1 MIICD
6 TNIWY
11 RLGDGRLSESDFGGD
26 ELVVTGVNVEELCT
40 TETML
45 TDPTS
50 FKNAIKAIN
59 KYATQYIDYDPIE
72 FILIQISDIFIPH
85 RKAYKDMMD
94 SLQIYLSI
102 DLEELMKDEVKIE
115 KLKNDIVNWNEPSKK
130 LVNQLNSKIQN
141 ISEGVKEKYHKK
153 QFRKKN
159 NVPEITEM
167 FLDIFQT
174 RLNKDEVIDPKS
186 IDWENFK
193 LLILGWDTYF
203 KEKSLY
209 PNNKFKINDLY
220 DLMNLSFVQKHDKY
234 WTVDQKEPYTSL
246 KNNIYAKSYF
256 Y

>member
-11 RLGDGRLSESDFGGD
+11 RLGDGQLSESDFGGD

-72 FILIQISDIFIPH
+72 FVLMQISDTFIPN

-102 DLEELMKDEVKIE
+102 DLEELMKDEVKIA
-115 KLKNDIVNWNEPSKK
+115 KLKKDIVYWNEPSEK
-130 LVNQLNSKIQN
+130 LVKQLNSKIHD
-141 ISEGVKEKYHKK
+141 ISKGVKKKYHKK
-153 QFRKKN
+153 QFRKK
-159 NVPEITEM
+159 
-167 FLDIFQT
+167 
-174 RLNKDEVIDPKS
+174 
-186 IDWENFK
+186 
-193 LLILGWDTYF
+193 
-203 KEKSLY
+203 
-209 PNNKFKINDLY
+209 
-220 DLMNLSFVQKHDKY
+220 
-234 WTVDQKEPYTSL
+234 
-246 KNNIYAKSYF
+246 
-256 Y
+256 